1 MLFLKIDDPYKA
13 SYSIENPN
21 DAVALLTLTL
31 MRNEIGK
38 IELDKLFQERDNL
51 NQAILTDLKESTD
64 EWGIKCLRYEIL
76 NIDPPDTIKKSM

>member
-51 NQAILTDLKESTD
+51 N
-64 EWGIKCLRYEIL
+64 
-76 NIDPPDTIKKSM
+76 